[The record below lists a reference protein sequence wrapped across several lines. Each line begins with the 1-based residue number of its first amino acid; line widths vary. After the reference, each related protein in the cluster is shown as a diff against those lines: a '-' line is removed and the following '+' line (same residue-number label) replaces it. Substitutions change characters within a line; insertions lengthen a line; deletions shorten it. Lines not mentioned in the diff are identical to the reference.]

1 MKRFDVILVLPY
13 PHSDH
18 PSFPE
23 AILKRALEAEGFSVG
38 SLETPFWQKPES
50 FAILGRPRLFFAIV
64 SGPVDSVVL
73 NYTSSRKR
81 RKEDLY
87 QLGGKAFFQDTPSS
101 VAYKIRPDRTTLVF
115 ANRIREQFKDVTIVI
130 GGLEASLRIFAHYD
144 FQEDR
149 IRRSILLD
157 SRADMAVTG
166 MGEKQVTS
174 IARLLERGASPA
186 EIDIPGTARV
196 SAAAPDFQDF
206 VKLPSLESIAG
217 DTAKLMEAQLL
228 HERAVLQ
235 GKGVCQEQG
244 GRWVVAQRSETY
256 SSKDLDHIY
265 GQDYRRT
272 HLSRNNLTPALQMN
286 LFSITSHRGCCGGCS
301 FCSIAMHEGKQVV
314 SRSRASILRE
324 VEKMTRHP
332 AWKGFV
338 SDIGGASAEMYGA
351 DCTQSGCDKP
361 SCLQPLPCTHLS
373 SITPF
378 LELLRECRKV
388 HGVKKIFVGSG
399 IRFDLFLRHP
409 ELLEEIM
416 IHHAGRFLRI
426 APEHT
431 EEEVLRLMRKPF
443 FDTLDKFVRLFE
455 SINRGLR
462 RQIRL
467 APYLIVGHP
476 GETREHV
483 ESMARRIRALG
494 LTSTDVQ
501 IFTPT
506 PGTLSTAMFYSGVS
520 PAFNPLEVEKN
531 IKALLRRKSLL
542 TERRAPL
549 ASRNLQHEGSDHFR

>member
-1 MKRFDVILVLPY
+1 MERFDVILVLPY
-13 PHSDH
+13 PFSDH

-23 AILKRALEAEGFSVG
+23 AILKRALEADGFSVG
-38 SLETPFWQKPES
+38 ILETPFWQKPET
-50 FAILGRPRLFFAIV
+50 FAVLGEPRLFFAIV

-81 RKEDLY
+81 RREDLY
-87 QLGGKAFFQDTPSS
+87 QFRGKAFFEHTPSS

-115 ANRIREQFKDVTIVI
+115 ANRIRERFRDVTIVI

-157 SRADMAVTG
+157 SRADIAVTG
-166 MGEKQVTS
+166 MGEKQIVS
-174 IARLLERGASPA
+174 VARLLKSGAVPA
-186 EIDIPGTARV
+186 GIDIPGSARV
-196 SAAAPDFQDF
+196 ASVAPDSPDF
-206 VKLPSLESIAG
+206 LKLPSLESITLDA
-217 DTAKLMEAQLL
+217 AKLMEAQIL
-228 HERAVLQ
+228 HEKAVLQ

-244 GRWVVAQRSETY
+244 GRWVIAQRSETY
-256 SSKDLDHIY
+256 SSLDLDKIY

-272 HLSRNNLTPALQMN
+272 HLSHNNLTPALQMN

-301 FCSIAMHEGKQVV
+301 FCSIAMHEGKEVV
-314 SRSRASILRE
+314 SRSRDSILRE
-324 VEKMTRHP
+324 AEKMIGHR
-332 AWKGFV
+332 AWKGSI

-351 DCTQSGCDKP
+351 DCARNGCDKP
-361 SCLQPLPCTHLS
+361 SCLEPRPCRNLS
-373 SITPF
+373 SVNPF
-378 LELLRECRKV
+378 LELLRECRKIR
-388 HGVKKIFVGSG
+388 GVKKIFVGSG
-399 IRFDLFLRHP
+399 VRFDLLLQHP

-416 IHHAGRFLRI
+416 VHHAGRFLRI

-431 EEEVLRLMRKPF
+431 EDEVLRLMRKPS
-443 FDTLDKFVRLFE
+443 FDTLQKFVRLFQ
-455 SINRGLR
+455 SINKGLR

-483 ESMARRIRALG
+483 KSMARRLRGLG
-494 LTSTDVQ
+494 LISTDVQ

-520 PAFNPLEVEKN
+520 SAFKPLEVEKN

-542 TERRAPL
+542 TERPAPF
-549 ASRNLQHEGSDHFR
+549 ASRDPRHEGSDHFH